1 MVVVNESFKNRY
13 FKERNAV
20 GEHVF
25 MSGQERQIVGVVANV
40 QQRGGFNGFGPL
52 DALPAIY
59 MPFSQFPQGDLRT
72 IHGWF
77 SPAWIVREAK
87 AGAVSEPRSG
97 ARWRRST
104 RSCRCLRSAGSM
116 KC

>member
-1 MVVVNESFKNRY
+1 
-13 FKERNAV
+13 
-20 GEHVF
+20 
-25 MSGQERQIVGVVANV
+25 MSGQARQIVGVVANV

-87 AGAVSEPRSG
+87 AGAVTELAIRRAMEEIDPQLALALDPRDRRRAAAPRWCGSG
-97 ARWRRST
+97 S
-104 RSCRCLRSAGSM
+104 
-116 KC
+116 